1 MSFFYGPGGDAGN
14 GFTQAP
20 FTGVNN
26 ENLEAAYKRDSTL
39 DWKAKQTRKI
49 ATAYA
54 HPDQF
59 FNDKAAA
66 IEAAAAKAARVYREE
81 LLVLTK
87 QLVPMS
93 IAHTRAMKMANGYEE
108 LLRADIEETFPSD
121 LSNLSLQLTY
131 DRGSAA
137 QSGFARPSTHLSS
150 KPAAAAPPRRKAS
163 RK

>member
-1 MSFFYGPGGDAGN
+1 MSFFYGPGGADGN
-14 GFTQAP
+14 GM
-20 FTGVNN
+20 
-26 ENLEAAYKRDSTL
+26 NLGANTNATLESAYKRDSTL

-59 FNDKAAA
+59 FNDKATA
-66 IEAAAAKAARVYREE
+66 IETAAQKAAVVYREE
-81 LLVLTK
+81 FLVLTK
-87 QLVPMS
+87 QLVPAS
-93 IAHTRAMKMANGYEE
+93 LAHTRALKMANGFEE

-131 DRGSAA
+131 DRGTAA

-150 KPAAAAPPRRKAS
+150 KPAAAAAPRRKSA